1 MALRASKK
9 KKTNRL
15 HSDIVAQRRRI
26 VRASVNLFVLAGVLL
41 ACGMGIAKLRDPQT
55 LPLNSVQIRGEFRKV
70 SEIELRKAVDTQ
82 ALGGFFTTDVDA
94 VRERVK
100 ALPWVE
106 EVAVRRVWPDR
117 LTVTVIEQQAVARW
131 GAKSLLNTRGE
142 LFTPRQST
150 IPVGLPV
157 LNGPQGNS
165 LFVLQRYVEMRESLQ
180 DIGRDIRMLV
190 LDERRAWRLEL
201 DNGLRLALGRND
213 RLERLQRFK
222 KVYSRLFADKVN
234 KIDRIDLRYA
244 NGLAVDWKDS
254 SSNTAGLSGEK
265 VDYVEKT

>member
-1 MALRASKK
+1 MALRAHK

-15 HSDIVAQRRRI
+15 HSDIVAQRKRI
-26 VRASVNLFVLAGVLL
+26 VRASMNLLVLVAVLVVS
-41 ACGMGIAKLRDPQT
+41 GMGIMKLRDPQT

-70 SEIELRKAVDTQ
+70 SEAELRNAVDTQ

-100 ALPWVE
+100 ELPWVD

-117 LTVTVIEQQAVARW
+117 LTVTVKEQQAVARW
-131 GAKSLLNTRGE
+131 GEKSLLNTRGE
-142 LFTPRQST
+142 LFTPEGNSM
-150 IPVGLPV
+150 PAGLPV
-157 LNGPQGNS
+157 LNGPRGNS
-165 LFVLQRYVEMRESLQ
+165 LFVLKRYVEMRESLQ
-180 DIGRDIRMLV
+180 EIGRDIRMLV

-222 KVYSRLFADKVN
+222 QVYSSLFAGKVN
-234 KIDRIDLRYA
+234 NIDRIDLRYA
-244 NGLAVDWKDS
+244 NGLAVDWKEQK
-254 SSNTAGLSGEK
+254 SNTADLSGEK